1 MLVQVSYNRNTGD
14 NSLDEFK
21 LGWFEVMKYDFDRDS
36 KRKKR
41 KKLYIR
47 IVIWL
52 IEIVAVIALAYAI
65 INVALEKTSM
75 LGESMEITLSDE
87 DKIVINKLAYMFR
100 DPKRYDIIVFKQS
113 GNEHNYYN
121 IKRVIGLPGEQVQIL
136 DGVVYINGEALEEP
150 MVVEEI
156 RIPGL
161 ADEKFTLDEDE
172 YFVLGDNRNNSEDS
186 RFANIGNVVK
196 DDIIGKAWI
205 RIKPFDFVN
214 KINMFSKIAEE
225 KPEGEGATSEE

>member
-1 MLVQVSYNRNTGD
+1 
-14 NSLDEFK
+14 
-21 LGWFEVMKYDFDRDS
+21 MKYDFDRDS

-52 IEIVAVIALAYAI
+52 IEIVAVVALAYAI
-65 INVALEKTSM
+65 INVAFEKTSM
-75 LGESMEITLSDE
+75 LGESMDITLQDE
-87 DKIVINKLAYMFR
+87 DKIIINKIAYMFR
-100 DPKRYDIIVFKQS
+100 NPKRYDIIVFKQS
-113 GNEHNYYN
+113 GNEHSYYN
-121 IKRVIGLPGEQVQIL
+121 IKRVIGLPGEEVQII

-150 MVVEEI
+150 MVVDEI
-156 RIPGL
+156 RISGL

-172 YFVLGDNRNNSEDS
+172 FFVLGDNRNNSEDS

-214 KINMFSKIAEE
+214 KINMFSK
-225 KPEGEGATSEE
+225 SEEGKTDGEDSSSEE

>member
-1 MLVQVSYNRNTGD
+1 MVISM
-14 NSLDEFK
+14 
-21 LGWFEVMKYDFDRDS
+21 MKYDFDRDI

-47 IVIWL
+47 IIIWM
-52 IEIVAVIALAYAI
+52 IEIVAVVVLAYAI
-65 INVALEKTSM
+65 INVALEKTTM
-75 LGESMEITLSDE
+75 LGESMEITLQDE
-87 DKIVINKLAYMFR
+87 DKIIINKLAYMFR
-100 DPKRYDIIVFKQS
+100 NPKRYDIIVFKQS

-121 IKRVIGLPGEQVQIL
+121 IKRVIGLPGERVKIL

-150 MVVEEI
+150 MVIDTI

-161 ADEKFTLDEDE
+161 ADEEFTLDEDE
-172 YFVLGDNRNNSEDS
+172 FFVLGDNRNNSEDS

-205 RIKPFDFVN
+205 RLKPFGIVN
-214 KINMFSKIAEE
+214 KINMFSKTVEE
-225 KPEGEGATSEE
+225 NVEGDGTTTGE

>member
-1 MLVQVSYNRNTGD
+1 
-14 NSLDEFK
+14 
-21 LGWFEVMKYDFDRDS
+21 MKYDFDRDS